1 VVSWPGSPSA
11 LEISLD
17 PPVAEAAVLVAST
30 TYGEID
36 CAPPLVAGEAAIS
49 FVAYPHVASAA

>member
-1 VVSWPGSPSA
+1 

-30 TYGEID
+30 AYGEID
-36 CAPPLVAGEAAIS
+36 CAPPPVAGEAAIS